1 MTDFFVSAHMWW
13 QYVVLLAV
21 IVSLFFAFRS
31 AMMDSTA
38 EAVYRVT
45 AVTVDIQVALGII
58 IWLANSGW
66 SLGFVQGWLHPIL
79 GLAALGVLHAFV
91 GRARKGHPEVANRT
105 VRIGLIIAIVL
116 VVAAIGIAEMA

>member
-1 MTDFFVSAHMWW
+1 MTEFFVNAHMWW

-21 IVSLFFAFRS
+21 VVSLFFAFRS

-38 EAVYRVT
+38 ETVYRVT
-45 AVTVDIQVALGII
+45 AVTVDIQVALGVV

-66 SLGFVQGWLHPIL
+66 SLGFLQGWLHPIL

-105 VRIGLIIAIVL
+105 VRTGLIIAIVL
-116 VVAAIGIAEMA
+116 VVAVIGIAEMA

>member
-1 MTDFFVSAHMWW
+1 MTEFFVNAHMWW

-21 IVSLFFAFRS
+21 VVSLVFAFRS

-38 EAVYRVT
+38 ETVYRVT
-45 AVTVDIQVALGII
+45 AVAVDIQVALGIVV
-58 IWLANSGW
+58 WLSTSAWNLSFMQAW
-66 SLGFVQGWLHPIL
+66 IHPIV
-79 GLAALGVLHAFV
+79 GLAALGVLHAFI

-105 VRIGLIIAIVL
+105 VRTGLIIAIVL

>member
-1 MTDFFVSAHMWW
+1 MTEFFINAHMWW

-21 IVSLFFAFRS
+21 VVSLFFAFRN

-38 EAVYRVT
+38 ETVYRVT
-45 AVTVDIQVALGII
+45 AVTVDVQVALGLV

-66 SLGFVQGWLHPIL
+66 SLNFMQGWLHPIL
-79 GLAALGVLHAFV
+79 GLAALGVLHAFI

-105 VRIGLIIAIVL
+105 VRTGLIIAIVL

>member
-1 MTDFFVSAHMWW
+1 MTEFFINAHMWW

-21 IVSLFFAFRS
+21 VVSLFFSFRS

-38 EAVYRVT
+38 ETVYRVT
-45 AVTVDIQVALGII
+45 AVTVDIQVALGLV

-66 SLGFVQGWLHPIL
+66 SLNFMQGWLHPIL

-91 GRARKGHPEVANRT
+91 GRARKGHPEVANST
-105 VRIGLIIAIVL
+105 VRTGLIIAIVL

>member
-1 MTDFFVSAHMWW
+1 MTEFFVSAHMWW

-38 EAVYRVT
+38 EIVYRVT
-45 AVTVDIQVALGII
+45 AVTVDVQVALGLV

-66 SLGFVQGWLHPIL
+66 SLGFMQGWLHPIL
-79 GLAALGVLHAFV
+79 GLAALGVLHAFI

-105 VRIGLIIAIVL
+105 VRTGLIIAIVL
-116 VVAAIGIAEMA
+116 VVAVIGIAEMA

>member
-1 MTDFFVSAHMWW
+1 MTEFFVNAHMWW

-21 IVSLFFAFRS
+21 VVSLFFAFRS

-38 EAVYRVT
+38 ETVYRVT
-45 AVTVDIQVALGII
+45 AVTVDIQVALGIV

-79 GLAALGVLHAFV
+79 GLAALGVLHAFI

-105 VRIGLIIAIVL
+105 VRTGLIIAIVL
-116 VVAAIGIAEMA
+116 VVAVIGIAEMA

>member
-1 MTDFFVSAHMWW
+1 MDFLVTAHVWW

-21 IVSLFFAFRS
+21 IVSLVFAFRN

-38 EAVYRVT
+38 EMVYRVT
-45 AVTVDIQVALGII
+45 TVVVDIQVGLGLI
-58 IWLANSGW
+58 IWIANEGW
-66 SLGFVQGWLHPIL
+66 SLGFMQAWLHPII

-91 GRARKGHPEVANRT
+91 ARARKGHPEVANRT
-105 VRIGLIIAIVL
+105 VRTGLIIAIVL

>member
-1 MTDFFVSAHMWW
+1 MTEFFVNVHMWW

-21 IVSLFFAFRS
+21 VVSLVFAFRT

-38 EAVYRVT
+38 ETVYRVT
-45 AVTVDIQVALGII
+45 AVTVDVQVALGLI
-58 IWLANSGW
+58 IWFANSGW
-66 SLGFVQGWLHPIL
+66 SLNFMQGWLHPIL

-105 VRIGLIIAIVL
+105 VRTGLIIAIVL
-116 VVAAIGIAEMA
+116 VVATIGIAEMA

>member
-38 EAVYRVT
+38 ETVYRVT
-45 AVTVDIQVALGII
+45 AVTVDIQVALGIV

>member
-1 MTDFFVSAHMWW
+1 MTDFFVGAHMWW

-21 IVSLFFAFRS
+21 VVSLFFAFRS

-38 EAVYRVT
+38 ETVYRVT
-45 AVTVDIQVALGII
+45 AVTVDIQVALGLV

-66 SLGFVQGWLHPIL
+66 SLGFMQGWLHPIL

-116 VVAAIGIAEMA
+116 VVAVIGIAEMA

>member
-1 MTDFFVSAHMWW
+1 MTEFFVSAHMWW

-21 IVSLFFAFRS
+21 VTSLVFAFRS

-38 EAVYRVT
+38 ETVYRIT
-45 AVTVDIQVALGII
+45 AVTVDIQVALGIV
-58 IWLANSGW
+58 IWLAIEGW
-66 SLGFVQGWLHPIL
+66 ALGFMQAWLHPIL

-116 VVAAIGIAEMA
+116 VVATIGIAEMA

>member
-1 MTDFFVSAHMWW
+1 MTEFFVSAHMWW

-21 IVSLFFAFRS
+21 VVSLFFAFRS

-38 EAVYRVT
+38 ETVYRIT
-45 AVTVDIQVALGII
+45 AVTVDVQVALGIV
-58 IWLANSGW
+58 IWFANSGW
-66 SLGFVQGWLHPIL
+66 SLDFMQGWLHPIL
-79 GLAALGVLHAFV
+79 GLAALGVLHAFI

-105 VRIGLIIAIVL
+105 VRTGLIIAIVL